1 MDCETTPSDLITL
14 DYGSINSLQSQET
27 LSQDSLV
34 RESMSIEWT
43 DKKHSMYLKSM
54 EASFVNDLYNSADT
68 LGWRSQRQLGEKH
81 SNTCISSGQYKVLR
95 GGCWE
100 KVNFESQKQQ
110 TNKENGPHV
119 LLANPW
125 IQHFRSACREQ
136 NVLSCD
142 LQERISFGSLEVRTI
157 QKIALAPADL
167 AANMKQFPLCHSDS
181 VGSDTE
187 VTDQN
192 FIDEDSEG
200 EKANHVQ
207 EAKRRKILAVP
218 PSSNDQV
225 VPFGKRPLTQ
235 IVPKN
240 PSVSGRKRS

>member
-1 MDCETTPSDLITL
+1 MDCETTPSDFTL
-14 DYGSINSLQSQET
+14 DYGSVNSLQSQET
-27 LSQDSLV
+27 LSQDSPV
-34 RESMSIEWT
+34 RESMSTEWT

-100 KVNFESQKQQ
+100 K
-110 TNKENGPHV
+110 
-119 LLANPW
+119 
-125 IQHFRSACREQ
+125 

-142 LQERISFGSLEVRTI
+142 LQERISFGSLELRTI
-157 QKIALAPADL
+157 HKIALAPADL
-167 AANMKQFPLCHSDS
+167 TANMKQFPLCRSDS
-181 VGSDTE
+181 VGNDTE

-200 EKANHVQ
+200 EKANHVH
-207 EAKRRKILAVP
+207 EAKRRKILVVP
-218 PSSNDQV
+218 TSSNDQV

-235 IVPKN
+235 IVRKN